1 MEEKF
6 HTYRSMPD
14 ERKYLKKY
22 WSDSFTNFVRNSFK
36 YNIELTQNNKKK
48 SRLQK
53 YSQSFIMLAFGV
65 IFFFMTLQQT
75 SLLTMLI
82 VFALGL
88 FFTASGLSTIYYDAK
103 EKKQ

>member
-1 MEEKF
+1 MEDKV

-22 WSDSFTNFVRNSFK
+22 YENSFSKFVHDSFRH
-36 YNIELTQNNKKK
+36 NIELTQNNKKK

-53 YSQSFIMLAFGV
+53 YSQAFIMLSFGI

-88 FFTASGLSTIYYDAK
+88 FFTATGLSTVYYDAK
-103 EKKQ
+103 EKKR